1 VKQKSKRYKESEKLV
16 DRKKSYDVAEA
27 ISVIK
32 KMPHAKFDETVE
44 LSLRLGVDPKHTDQ
58 MVRGTVPLP
67 HGSGKKVRVV
77 ALCKGEIENIAKEA
91 GADYVGSNDLIEK
104 ITAGWFE
111 FDAIVAHPTMM
122 RDVGK
127 LGKILGPRGLMP
139 SPKAGTVTED
149 IATAV
154 KEIKAGRIE
163 FKMDKQSCLHIPVG
177 RIAFDEKALAE
188 NVAVVLDAV
197 QRAKP
202 ASAKGQFIKSIYMS
216 TTMSPGLRLNFT
228 AN

>member
-1 VKQKSKRYKESEKLV
+1 
-16 DRKKSYDVAEA
+16 
-27 ISVIK
+27 
-32 KMPHAKFDETVE
+32 M
-44 LSLRLGVDPKHTDQ
+44 RLGVDPKHTDQ